1 MITVLFNWL
10 RVSSEFFRIQDFPHL
25 KLGIRDFPHMK
36 LGIRDFPYLKL
47 GIRDFKAKSGRVSG
61 LDLRCDAKSPSDLS
75 DCTKFWVGITGLKNL
90 VLEYPDFVNTCNAVA
105 CTLSPLKYWGESC

>member
-1 MITVLFNWL
+1 M
-10 RVSSEFFRIQDFPHL
+10 

-75 DCTKFWVGITGLKNL
+75 DCTKFWVGITGLKNP
-90 VLEYPDFVNTCNAVA
+90 VVEYRDLVNTLTALRA
-105 CTLSPLKYWGESC
+105 RLGR